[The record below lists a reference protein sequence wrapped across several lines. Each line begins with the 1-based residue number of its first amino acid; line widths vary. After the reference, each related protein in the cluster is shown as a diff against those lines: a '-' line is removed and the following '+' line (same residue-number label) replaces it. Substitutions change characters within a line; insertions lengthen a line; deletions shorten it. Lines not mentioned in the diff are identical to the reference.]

1 MTSKMPGS
9 TGKVPHQKRTAAR
22 DAAEPY
28 AGCLCIIYCRV
39 SSFIQAGNSTSLE
52 AQEYNAKALA
62 AERGYRVKQICKEVR
77 SAYNSTMTTLHDIL
91 STSRNTAVIMHDV
104 SRFCRNVVDGLKMLN
119 VALVRNNTLVF
130 VADSLTITNANKSAC
145 MDQFTRLLKGA
156 EVESCRLG
164 ERIKTAQKYLRDT
177 GKYSGGSVP
186 YGLQVKRSPNHYVD
200 GTLIENESE
209 RQIMAFIA
217 ICKKAVISTDDLNS
231 HMRKIT
237 TVVPYVNI
245 QCYDKDQVTPLKTIN
260 TPLTNSEIADL
271 LNDYHVTK
279 RGRVWSAAMV
289 KSVNPDAP
297 APAGTYEIEAMH
309 DITQLS
315 LRPPPMPAEPRD
327 RANLAL

>member
-1 MTSKMPGS
+1 MNSTS
-9 TGKVPHQKRTAAR
+9 TGKMSHQKRTAAR

-39 SSFIQAGNSTSLE
+39 SSFSQAGDNSTSLE

-91 STSRNTAVIMHDV
+91 STSRNTAVVMHDV
-104 SRFCRNVVDGLKMLN
+104 SRFCRNVVDGLKMLD
-119 VALVRNNTLVF
+119 VALAKNNTLVF
-130 VADSLTITNANKSAC
+130 VADSLTITNTNKSAC
-145 MDQFTRLLKGA
+145 IDQFTGLLKGA
-156 EVESCRLG
+156 EVESHRLG

-177 GKYSGGSVP
+177 GKYSGGCVP

-200 GTLIENESE
+200 GTLIENEQE

-217 ICKKAVISTDDLNS
+217 ICKKPVISTDDLNT

-237 TVVPYVNI
+237 TAVPYVNI

-260 TPLTNSEIADL
+260 TPLTNSEIADI
-271 LNDYHVTK
+271 LNDYHIKK
-279 RGRVWSAAMV
+279 RGRVWTAAMV
-289 KSVNPDAP
+289 KSVNPDAT
-297 APAGTYEIEAMH
+297 APAGTYEIEAMD
-309 DITQLS
+309 DITRLS
-315 LRPPPMPAEPRD
+315 LRPPPMPASPRD
-327 RANLAL
+327 RSNLAM